1 MPKPIETTPD
11 ERLAEMAKA
20 LGHPVRVRLLR
31 RLVGAGACVCG
42 DFTEE
47 LGLAQSTLWK
57 HLDILKRAGLIRGT
71 IDGKTVCY
79 CAEPDGI
86 REMVD
91 AVEELGDRGRKR

>member
-1 MPKPIETTPD
+1 VPKRTATTPD

-20 LGHPVRVRLLR
+20 LGHPVRVRVLR
-31 RLVGAGACVCG
+31 RLVGAGTCVCG
-42 DFTEE
+42 DFTAE

-71 IDGKTVCY
+71 IDGKAVCY
-79 CAEPDGI
+79 CADPDGI

-91 AVEELGDRGRKR
+91 AIGELGDRGRKR